1 MAEYQPS
8 KQMNNDLMTKI
19 KGVLHGETTS
29 HLVKTYFVYGFIA
42 LSLIIIKVLITRL
55 YGLDEM
61 GIFTYFFSLVSLV
74 FLFSSFGLPEAL
86 TQTIIKNPAQLKKTL
101 QYALLLLV
109 PFTIIT
115 IILTI
120 GITSFTKLNPNIPYF
135 NTAVAVYIIM
145 YTLHYITYCFLRGQ
159 KKFSTA
165 SLFSLAGRILFIGL
179 IMLLYL
185 INAPFIYILFSFG
198 FSVFV
203 IGALAWP
210 QISKSL
216 RKLGNK
222 TVPVELKSFLIL
234 AFSLFLM
241 QVSFYSLKFVDALAI
256 KYLTD
261 FTSLGIYSAYG
272 SIANGLRM
280 VAYVFPV
287 VVLPMAAVS
296 TYKLQKSFWRIL
308 LLLLPLTALTFFV
321 SYLFVPI
328 LYGTERLFILPMI
341 LVLSS
346 SLLVLYSYFNSV
358 FVGENSLTA
367 FYLKILG
374 IDFVLSLVVNT
385 VLTIAFV
392 SKWGIVGAPIA
403 LSITVIIK
411 IFLNIYGI
419 IKLRRHSER
428 K

>member
-1 MAEYQPS
+1 
-8 KQMNNDLMTKI
+8 MNVDIIRKI
-19 KGVLHGETTS
+19 KGFLQGETTN

-42 LSLIIIKVLITRL
+42 LGLIIIKVLITRL
-55 YGLDEM
+55 YGLEEM
-61 GIFTYFFSLVSLV
+61 GVFTYFFSLVSLV

-101 QYALLLLV
+101 QYTLFLLV
-109 PFTIIT
+109 PFTIII

-120 GITSFTKLNPNIPYF
+120 GITSITKLNPNLPYF
-135 NTAVAVYIIM
+135 NTAVAIYIIT
-145 YTLHYITYCFLRGQ
+145 YTIHYVTYCFLRGQ

-179 IMLLYL
+179 IIILYL

-198 FSVFV
+198 FSSFV
-203 IGALAWP
+203 IGVLAWP

-216 RKLGNK
+216 RQLRNK
-222 TVPVELKSFLIL
+222 TVFVEFKSFFLL

-261 FTSLGIYSAYG
+261 FTSLGIYSAYA

-308 LLLLPLTALTFFV
+308 LLLLPLTILTFFV
-321 SYLFVPI
+321 SYLFVPS
-328 LYGTERLFILPMI
+328 LYGTERLFILPLL
-341 LVLSS
+341 LVISS
-346 SLLVLYSYFNSV
+346 SLLVIYSYFNSV
-358 FVGENSLTA
+358 FVGENSLTE

-374 IDFVLSLVVNT
+374 IDFILSLVGNT
-385 VLTIAFV
+385 LLTIVFV
-392 SKWGIVGAPIA
+392 AKWGIVGAPIA
-403 LSITVIIK
+403 LSITVVIK
-411 IFLNIYGI
+411 IVLNIYGI
-419 IKLRRHSER
+419 RKLRNHSSKDE
-428 K
+428 